1 MDTMKV
7 IFASKGHVL
16 TDGQTY
22 GTAAYLPE
30 NRSESEFY
38 EITIE
43 EYEAIKKQLLE
54 QEGNEADIADMKAAL
69 EVLGVNK

>member
-43 EYEAIKKQLLE
+43 EYEAIKKQS
-54 QEGNEADIADMKAAL
+54 QESNEAEVADMKAAL